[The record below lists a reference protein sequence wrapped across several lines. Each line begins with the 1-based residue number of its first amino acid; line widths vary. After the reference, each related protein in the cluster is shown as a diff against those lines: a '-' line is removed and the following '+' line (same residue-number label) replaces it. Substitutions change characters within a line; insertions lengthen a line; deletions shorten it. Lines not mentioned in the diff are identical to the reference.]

1 LQKSRVV
8 ATALCRRDL
17 GSLCCR
23 GSRAGCNLGTQ
34 QATRLP
40 PQFWS
45 GLLAEII
52 DPGYNG
58 FTGAEWGE
66 AVEPVVAWG

>member
-1 LQKSRVV
+1 
-8 ATALCRRDL
+8 
-17 GSLCCR
+17 LCCT
-23 GSRAGCNLGTQ
+23 GSRAGCNLRTK

-40 PQFWS
+40 PQFWR
-45 GLLAEII
+45 GLLAGIT

-58 FTGAEWGE
+58 FTGPESGE